1 LKSDIGFSGV
11 ADFMYAA
18 QASWHA
24 SSFMITV
31 DDKDCHIFFVRV
43 HKYQHPLVVESGMCV
58 LVVHEL

>member
-1 LKSDIGFSGV
+1 MSLLRGKIPVFLKSDIGFSGV

-24 SSFMITV
+24 SSFTITV
-31 DDKDCHIFFVRV
+31 DD
-43 HKYQHPLVVESGMCV
+43 LVAESGMCV